1 MVSAVVVVVVVFL
14 VSADFLKCQLI
25 LKLSAVFL
33 VCQLITTSQIL

>member
-1 MVSAVVVVVVVFL
+1 MVSAVVVVT
-14 VSADFLKCQLI
+14 SADFLKCQLI